1 LVNQLCAPSRTF
13 TLPSARITGGH
24 GQGSVVELPG
34 YVDDLDAAG
43 RAEWQARA
51 ADSVEQAIA
60 DFGSEESSLRV
71 ELAHDSALVSVEWTG
86 FPERVASCL
95 TRRKTLELLDA
106 TPAFSG
112 GGRALQEEY
121 VEWRVVRSGSQI
133 QLIELTTEL
142 PDYWALLAACKP
154 ERLLALVAEFAGEA
168 EVAVGDVFGR
178 ADALDPCVSP
188 EERELGFRGQM
199 LGAGTSPYNDG
210 CRAICCMR
218 QQSNTLFSVAAL
230 AAAAS
235 TPRVVVD
242 SLDGHIRAPRC
253 SESIVFFRQGTARL
267 ARASDPLLVER
278 LAQIAFEGRQVAL
291 RSPLGIYMQKVEP
304 GRLLTPD
311 GSSVPEAWFRF
322 SRGGIGPDGRRRF
335 QRLTFEVPAGEGF
348 CISDLVDLATERPI
362 EHGGEI
368 ADLLS
373 VALFLRVSDEGSL
386 AVPSEPV
393 EIPDSLGDSEECSE
407 LHELYANFVKVGR

>member
-1 LVNQLCAPSRTF
+1 LVNQLCAQSRTL
-13 TLPSARITGGH
+13 TLPAARISGGH
-24 GQGSVVELPG
+24 DQGCVVELPG
-34 YVDDLDAAG
+34 YVDDLAAAG

-51 ADSVEQAIA
+51 ADSVVQAVA
-60 DFGSEESSLRV
+60 DFGSEDSSLRV

-86 FPERVASCL
+86 LPERVASCL

-106 TPAFSG
+106 APAFSG

-142 PDYWALLAACKP
+142 PEYWALLAACNP
-154 ERLLALVAEFAGEA
+154 ERLLALVAEFAGETQ
-168 EVAVGDVFGR
+168 VAVGDVFGR
-178 ADALDPCVSP
+178 ADALDPRVSP
-188 EERELGFRGQM
+188 EERECGFRGQM

-235 TPRVVVD
+235 TPRLVVD
-242 SLDGHIRAPRC
+242 TLDGHSRALRC
-253 SESIVFFRQGTARL
+253 SESILFFRQGAARL
-267 ARASDPLLVER
+267 GRASDPLLVER
-278 LAQIAFEGRQVAL
+278 LAQIAFQGREVAL
-291 RSPLGIYMQKVEP
+291 GSPLGLYMQKVEP

-311 GSSVPEAWFRF
+311 GSSVPEAWFQF

-335 QRLTFEVPAGEGF
+335 QRLTFEVPAEEGF

-362 EHGGEI
+362 EYGGEI
-368 ADLLS
+368 ADLVS
-373 VALFLRVSDEGSL
+373 VALFLRVSEEGSL
-386 AVPSEPV
+386 AAPTEPV
-393 EIPDSLGDSEECSE
+393 EIPGGFGDSEGCSE
-407 LHELYANFVKVGR
+407 LHELYAHFLEAG